1 MNRFALLIC
10 LAACDVA
17 SLAPQGGRVG
27 VRGSTIVGGTPT
39 TGDLTVFNLDIRG
52 DNGAT
57 TRCSATLIGPR
68 TLLTAAHCVDPSMLG
83 ATSVSITAS
92 NVPTDADVI
101 VGVNTVRVVETR
113 LHPSWTALA
122 RLGNDLALLLL
133 ERAQTASPSPWNRQ
147 PLAGLGGEPVRAVG
161 YGADAPDAGRMGTKR
176 TVDLSLR
183 QLTAE
188 LIYLGNLVDK
198 GICHGDSGGPTFLV
212 FGDGVERLVGVHS
225 FTRTEDCLD
234 GADTRVDAKASFILQ
249 WLSEKDASCRSDF
262 VCAVGG
268 CLPLDVDCVALGSAC
283 DAGWQ
288 CRGRACVNDV
298 QHTQTYCSKACSTD
312 GDCAA
317 GLSCDVAGQICQRA
331 QLPSA
336 RPGEPCLPGAT
347 FCISGSVCTGPSADQ
362 ARCSQPCVRTGDC
375 LSYQQCR
382 PGFSGT
388 NACFDPPPI
397 TLPVARVEL
406 PAERGCSVGM
416 GNWSALCLLWFL
428 RRRFLRPA

>member
-1 MNRFALLIC
+1 MNRFALIIC
-10 LAACDVA
+10 LAGC
-17 SLAPQGGRVG
+17 SLSTEGERIAA
-27 VRGSTIVGGTPT
+27 RGLPILGGTPT
-39 TGDLTVFNLDIRG
+39 TGDLSVFNLDIRG
-52 DNGAT
+52 NNGAT
-57 TRCSATLIGPR
+57 TRCSATLIAPR

-83 ATSVSITAS
+83 ATSLTIIAS

-101 VGVNTVRVVETR
+101 VGVNTVRVMETR

-133 ERAQTASPSPWNRQ
+133 ESPQTAAPSPWNRQ
-147 PLAGLGGEPVRAVG
+147 SLAGLGGEPVRAVG
-161 YGADAPDAGRMGTKR
+161 YGADSPDAGMGIKR

-183 QLTAE
+183 QLTTE

-198 GICHGDSGGPTFLV
+198 GICRGDSGGPTFHV

-249 WLSEKDASCRSDF
+249 WFSEKDAACGSDF
-262 VCAVGG
+262 VCATGA
-268 CLPLDVDCVALGSAC
+268 CLPLDGDCVGPGSSC

-288 CRGRACVNDV
+288 CRGRECVNDV
-298 QHTQTYCSKACSTD
+298 QHAPTYCSKGCLTD

-317 GLSCDVAGQICQRA
+317 GMSCDGARGLCQLV

-336 RPGEPCLPGAT
+336 RPGEPCIPDET
-347 FCISGSVCTGPSADQ
+347 FCISGSLCTGPSSAQ

-382 PGFSGT
+382 SGFSGAT
-388 NACFDPPPI
+388 ACFDPPPI
-397 TLPVARVEL
+397 ILPVARVEL
-406 PAERGCSVGM
+406 PAAPSCSIGIGSGWV
-416 GNWSALCLLWFL
+416 LCLLWL
-428 RRRFLRPA
+428 ARSRRFR